1 MISLLAAQLLNGLA
15 IGMVYALT
23 AFGLS
28 IIKGLLNVPNFAHG
42 AFYALGAY
50 FCFAAMQ
57 IGMPFGLALL
67 IAFVAPAVVGI
78 IVEKLGVAR
87 LMSGPYLYQL
97 LFLFGTALV
106 LEQLIIIIWGT
117 VGLSAQ
123 PPESLQGAFDLGFTW
138 LPKYL
143 VFNGAMAALT
153 IAVVWLLIE
162 RTRLGSQI
170 RAGIDKR
177 EMAQCLGIDVSRL
190 VTAGFALGS
199 GLAGLSGG
207 LVLPLLGANAT
218 MGADMLSIAFVV
230 LVIGGLGSLYGALAA
245 GILVGIIQS
254 VSSVFVPSASTVLI
268 YVAMVA
274 TLMIRPQGL
283 FGER

>member
-15 IGMVYALT
+15 IGMIYALT

-50 FCFAAMQ
+50 VCFSALQ
-57 IGMPFGLALL
+57 LGMPFALALL
-67 IAFVAPAVVGI
+67 LSFVVPALLGAV
-78 IVEKLGVAR
+78 VEKLGVAQ
-87 LMSGPYLYQL
+87 LMNGPYLYQL
-97 LFLFGTALV
+97 LFLFGIALI

-117 VGLSAQ
+117 VGLSAM
-123 PPESLQGAFDLGFTW
+123 PPEWLQGAFDLGFTW
-138 LPKYL
+138 IPKYL
-143 VFNGAMAALT
+143 VFNGIMAALI
-153 IAVVWLLIE
+153 IATVWVLIE

-177 EMAQCLGIDVSRL
+177 EMAQCLGLDVSRL
-190 VTAGFALGS
+190 ITAGFALGS
-199 GLAGLSGG
+199 GLAGMSGG
-207 LVLPLLGANAT
+207 LVLPLLGANST
-218 MGADMLSIAFVV
+218 MGAEMLSIAFVV

-245 GILVGIIQS
+245 GILVGVIQS

>member
-1 MISLLAAQLLNGLA
+1 MVSLLAAQLLNGLA
-15 IGMVYALT
+15 IGMIYALT

-50 FCFAAMQ
+50 VCFAALQ
-57 IGMPFGLALL
+57 LGLPFAVALL
-67 IAFVAPAVVGI
+67 AAFLVPALVGAVV
-78 IVEKLGVAR
+78 ERLGVAR
-87 LMSGPYLYQL
+87 LIRGPYLYQL
-97 LFLFGTALV
+97 LFLFGVALIM
-106 LEQLIIIIWGT
+106 EQLIIIIWGT
-117 VGLSAQ
+117 SGLSAAA
-123 PPESLQGAFDLGFTW
+123 PEWLQGAFDLGFTY

-143 VFNGAMAALT
+143 VFNGCMAAVT

-177 EMAQCLGIDVSRL
+177 EMAQCLGIDVARL
-190 VTAGFALGS
+190 VTTGFALGA

-218 MGADMLSIAFVV
+218 MGAEMLSIAFVV

-245 GILVGIIQS
+245 GVLVGLIQS
-254 VSSVFVPSASTVLI
+254 VSAVFAPAASTVLI

>member
-1 MISLLAAQLLNGLA
+1 MTSLLAAQLLNGLA
-15 IGMVYALT
+15 IGMIYALT

-50 FCFAAMQ
+50 VCYGAMQ
-57 IGMPFGLALL
+57 AGLS
-67 IAFVAPAVVGI
+67 FAPALCAAFLVPALAGAA
-78 IVEKLGVAR
+78 VERLGVAR

-106 LEQLIIIIWGT
+106 LEQVIILVWGT
-117 VGLSAQ
+117 VGLSAAA
-123 PPESLQGAFDLGFTW
+123 PDWLQGAFDLGFTY

-143 VFNGAMAALT
+143 VFNGVMAALT
-153 IAVVWLLIE
+153 IAAVWLLIE

-177 EMAQCLGIDVSRL
+177 EMAQCLGIDVRRL
-190 VTAGFALGS
+190 VTAGFALGA

-207 LVLPLLGANAT
+207 LVLPLLGASTT
-218 MGADMLSIAFVV
+218 MGSDMLSIAFVV

-245 GILVGIIQS
+245 GVLVGIVQS

-274 TLMIRPQGL
+274 TIMIRPQGL

>member
-15 IGMVYALT
+15 IGMIYALT

-50 FCFAAMQ
+50 VCYAALQAGVPFA
-57 IGMPFGLALL
+57 LALAS
-67 IAFVAPAVVGI
+67 AFVVPALVGML
-78 IVEKLGVAR
+78 VEKLGVSR

-97 LFLFGTALV
+97 LFLFGTALI

-117 VGLSAQ
+117 MGLSAAA
-123 PPESLQGAFDLGFTW
+123 PEWLEGAFDLGFTF
-138 LPKYL
+138 LPRYL

-153 IAVVWLLIE
+153 IAAVWLLIE

-190 VTAGFALGS
+190 ITAGFALGA

-207 LVLPLLGANAT
+207 LVLPLLGASST
-218 MGADMLSIAFVV
+218 MGSEMLSVAFVV

-245 GILVGIIQS
+245 GVLVGIIQS

>member
-50 FCFAAMQ
+50 VCFAAMQ
-57 IGMPFGLALL
+57 VGMPFGVALL

-78 IVEKLGVAR
+78 VVEKLGVAR

-117 VGLSAQ
+117 VGLSAP
-123 PPESLQGAFDLGFTW
+123 PPEFLQGAFDLGFTW

-153 IAVVWLLIE
+153 IAIVWLLIE

-177 EMAQCLGIDVSRL
+177 EMAQSLGIDVSRL

-245 GILVGIIQS
+245 GILVGVIQS

>member
-15 IGMVYALT
+15 IGMIYALT

-50 FCFAAMQ
+50 VCFAAMQ
-57 IGMPFGLALL
+57 VGMPFELALL
-67 IAFVAPAVVGI
+67 ASFVVPALVGV
-78 IVEKLGVAR
+78 IVEKLGVSR
-87 LMSGPYLYQL
+87 LMNGPYLYQL

-117 VGLSAQ
+117 MGLSAP
-123 PPESLQGAFDLGFTW
+123 PPEWLHGAFDLGFTW

-143 VFNGAMAALT
+143 VFNGVMAALT

-218 MGADMLSIAFVV
+218 MGGEMLAIAFVV

-245 GILVGIIQS
+245 GILVGVIQS

>member
-15 IGMVYALT
+15 IGMIYALT

-50 FCFAAMQ
+50 ICFAAMQ
-57 IGMPFGLALL
+57 VGMPFGLALL
-67 IAFVAPAVVGI
+67 TAFVAPALVGI
-78 IVEKLGVAR
+78 VVEKLGVAR

-117 VGLSAQ
+117 VGLSVQ
-123 PPESLQGAFDLGFTW
+123 PPEFLQGAFDLGIHLASQVPGVQRRHGRADHRRGLAADRAHPPGVADTGRHRQTR
-138 LPKYL
+138 
-143 VFNGAMAALT
+143 NGAVPGDRRVPPGDRRVRPGL
-153 IAVVWLLIE
+153 
-162 RTRLGSQI
+162 
-170 RAGIDKR
+170 
-177 EMAQCLGIDVSRL
+177 
-190 VTAGFALGS
+190 
-199 GLAGLSGG
+199 GLAGLPGG

-218 MGADMLSIAFVV
+218 MGSDMLSIAFVV

>member
-15 IGMVYALT
+15 IGMIYALT

-50 FCFAAMQ
+50 ACYAALQAGVPFA
-57 IGMPFGLALL
+57 LALV
-67 IAFVAPAVVGI
+67 IAFVLPALVGVL
-78 IVEKLGVAR
+78 VERFGVAR
-87 LMSGPYLYQL
+87 LMNGPYLYQL
-97 LFLFGTALV
+97 LFLFGTALI

-117 VGLSAQ
+117 MGLSAAA
-123 PPESLQGAFDLGFTW
+123 PEWLEGAFDLGFTF

-153 IAVVWLLIE
+153 IAAVWLLIE

-190 VTAGFALGS
+190 ITAGFALGS

-207 LVLPLLGANAT
+207 LVLPLLGASAT
-218 MGADMLSIAFVV
+218 MGSEMLSIAFVV

-245 GILVGIIQS
+245 GVLVGIIQS

>member
-15 IGMVYALT
+15 IGMIYALT

-50 FCFAAMQ
+50 ACYAALQAGVPFA
-57 IGMPFGLALL
+57 LALV
-67 IAFVAPAVVGI
+67 IAFVVPALVGVL
-78 IVEKLGVAR
+78 VERFGVAR
-87 LMSGPYLYQL
+87 LMNGPYLYQL
-97 LFLFGTALV
+97 LFLFGTALI

-117 VGLSAQ
+117 MGLSAAA
-123 PPESLQGAFDLGFTW
+123 PEWLEGAFDLGFTF

-153 IAVVWLLIE
+153 IAAVWLLIE

-190 VTAGFALGS
+190 ITAGFALGS

-207 LVLPLLGANAT
+207 LVLPLLGASAT
-218 MGADMLSIAFVV
+218 MGSEMLSIAFVV

-245 GILVGIIQS
+245 GVLVGIIQS

>member
-15 IGMVYALT
+15 IGMIYALT

-28 IIKGLLNVPNFAHG
+28 IIKGLLNMPNFAHG

-50 FCFAAMQ
+50 VCYAAMHA
-57 IGMPFGLALL
+57 GMPFALALAL
-67 IAFVAPAVVGI
+67 SFIAPAVVGTV
-78 IVEKLGVAR
+78 VEKLGVAR
-87 LMSGPYLYQL
+87 LMNGPYLYQL
-97 LFLFGTALV
+97 LFLFGTALI
-106 LEQLIIIIWGT
+106 LEQLIIIVWGT
-117 VGLSAQ
+117 VGLSVT
-123 PPESLQGAFDLGFTW
+123 PPEWLQGAFDLGFTY

-143 VFNGAMAALT
+143 AFNGLMAALT
-153 IAVVWLLIE
+153 IAAVWLLIE

-190 VTAGFALGS
+190 ITAGFALGT

-207 LVLPLLGANAT
+207 LVVPLLGANST
-218 MGADMLSIAFVV
+218 MGAEMLSIAFVV

-245 GILVGIIQS
+245 GILVGVIQS
-254 VSSVFVPSASTVLI
+254 VSSVFAPSASTVLI

>member
-15 IGMVYALT
+15 IGMIYALT

-50 FCFAAMQ
+50 VCYAALQAGVPFA
-57 IGMPFGLALL
+57 LALAS
-67 IAFVAPAVVGI
+67 AFVVPALVGML
-78 IVEKLGVAR
+78 VEKLGVSR

-97 LFLFGTALV
+97 LFLFGTALI

-117 VGLSAQ
+117 MGLSAAA
-123 PPESLQGAFDLGFTW
+123 PEWLEGAFDLGFTF
-138 LPKYL
+138 LPRYL

-153 IAVVWLLIE
+153 IAAVWLLIE

-190 VTAGFALGS
+190 ITAGFALGA

-207 LVLPLLGANAT
+207 LVLPLLGASST
-218 MGADMLSIAFVV
+218 MGSEMLSIAFVV

-245 GILVGIIQS
+245 GVLVGIIQS

>member
-1 MISLLAAQLLNGLA
+1 MTSLLAAQLLNGLA
-15 IGMVYALT
+15 IGMIYALT

-50 FCFAAMQ
+50 TCYAALQANIPFA
-57 IGMPFGLALL
+57 LALA
-67 IAFVAPAVVGI
+67 ISFVVPALVGVL
-78 IVEKLGVAR
+78 VEKLGVAR
-87 LMSGPYLYQL
+87 LMNGPYLYQL
-97 LFLFGTALV
+97 LFLFGTALI

-117 VGLSAQ
+117 MGLSAAA
-123 PPESLQGAFDLGFTW
+123 PEWLEGAFDLGFTF
-138 LPKYL
+138 LPRYL
-143 VFNGAMAALT
+143 VFNGAMAAVT
-153 IAVVWLLIE
+153 IAVVWLMIE

-190 VTAGFALGS
+190 ITAGFALGA

-218 MGADMLSIAFVV
+218 MGSEMLSIAFVV

-245 GILVGIIQS
+245 GVLVGIIQS

>member
-15 IGMVYALT
+15 IGMIYALT

-50 FCFAAMQ
+50 ACYAALQAGLPFA
-57 IGMPFGLALL
+57 LALAV
-67 IAFVAPAVVGI
+67 AFAVPAVVGVL
-78 IVEKLGVAR
+78 VEKLGVAR

-117 VGLSAQ
+117 MGLSAAA
-123 PPESLQGAFDLGFTW
+123 PEWLEGAYDLGFTY

-143 VFNGAMAALT
+143 AFNGVMAALT

-190 VTAGFALGS
+190 ITAGFALGA

-207 LVLPLLGANAT
+207 LVLPLLGANST
-218 MGADMLSIAFVV
+218 MGSEMLSIAFVV

-254 VSSVFVPSASTVLI
+254 VSSVFVPAASTVLI

>member
-50 FCFAAMQ
+50 VCFAAMQ
-57 IGMPFGLALL
+57 VGMPFGVALL

-78 IVEKLGVAR
+78 VVEKLGVAR

-117 VGLSAQ
+117 VGLSAP
-123 PPESLQGAFDLGFTW
+123 PPEFLQGAFDLGFTW

-153 IAVVWLLIE
+153 IAIVWLLIE

-245 GILVGIIQS
+245 GILVGVIQS

>member
-15 IGMVYALT
+15 IGMIYALT

-50 FCFAAMQ
+50 ICFAAMQ
-57 IGMPFGLALL
+57 VGMPFGLALL
-67 IAFVAPAVVGI
+67 TAFVGPALVGI

-117 VGLSAQ
+117 VGLSVQ
-123 PPESLQGAFDLGFTW
+123 PPEFLQGAFDLGFTW

-143 VFNGAMAALT
+143 VFNGVMAALT

-218 MGADMLSIAFVV
+218 MGSDMLSIAFVV

-245 GILVGIIQS
+245 GILVGVIQS

>member
-1 MISLLAAQLLNGLA
+1 MI
-15 IGMVYALT
+15 YALT

-50 FCFAAMQ
+50 VCFAAMQ
-57 IGMPFGLALL
+57 VGMPFGLALL
-67 IAFVAPAVVGI
+67 VAFVGPAAVGI

-117 VGLSAQ
+117 VGLSVQ
-123 PPESLQGAFDLGFTW
+123 PPEALQGAFDLGFTW

>member
-15 IGMVYALT
+15 IGMIYALT

-50 FCFAAMQ
+50 ICFAAMQ
-57 IGMPFGLALL
+57 VGMPFGLALL
-67 IAFVAPAVVGI
+67 TAFVAPALVGI
-78 IVEKLGVAR
+78 VVEKLGVAR

-117 VGLSAQ
+117 VGLSVQ
-123 PPESLQGAFDLGFTW
+123 PPEFLQGAFDLEFTW

-143 VFNGAMAALT
+143 VFNGVMAALT

-218 MGADMLSIAFVV
+218 MGSDMLSIAFVV

>member
-1 MISLLAAQLLNGLA
+1 MTSLLAAQLLNGLA
-15 IGMVYALT
+15 IGMIYALT

-50 FCFAAMQ
+50 TCYAALQANIPFA
-57 IGMPFGLALL
+57 LALA
-67 IAFVAPAVVGI
+67 ISFVVPALVGVL
-78 IVEKLGVAR
+78 VEKLGVSR
-87 LMSGPYLYQL
+87 LMNGPYLYQL
-97 LFLFGTALV
+97 LFLFGTALI

-117 VGLSAQ
+117 MGLSAAA
-123 PPESLQGAFDLGFTW
+123 PEWLEGAFDLGFTF
-138 LPKYL
+138 LPRYL

-153 IAVVWLLIE
+153 IAVVWLMIE

-190 VTAGFALGS
+190 ITAGFALGA

-218 MGADMLSIAFVV
+218 MGSEMLSIAFVV

-245 GILVGIIQS
+245 GVLVGIIQS

>member
-1 MISLLAAQLLNGLA
+1 MTSLLAAQLLNGLA
-15 IGMVYALT
+15 IGMIYALT

-50 FCFAAMQ
+50 ACYAALQANIPFA
-57 IGMPFGLALL
+57 LALA
-67 IAFVAPAVVGI
+67 IAFLVPALVGAL
-78 IVEKLGVAR
+78 VEKLGVSR

-97 LFLFGTALV
+97 LFLFGTALI

-117 VGLSAQ
+117 MGLSAAA
-123 PPESLQGAFDLGFTW
+123 PEWLEGAFDLGFTF
-138 LPKYL
+138 LPRYL

-153 IAVVWLLIE
+153 IAVVWLMIE

-190 VTAGFALGS
+190 ITAGFALGA

-218 MGADMLSIAFVV
+218 MGSEMLSIAFVV

-245 GILVGIIQS
+245 GVLVGVIQS

-274 TLMIRPQGL
+274 TLMVRPQGL

>member
-50 FCFAAMQ
+50 VCFAAMQ
-57 IGMPFGLALL
+57 VGMPFGVALL

-78 IVEKLGVAR
+78 VVEKLGVAR

-117 VGLSAQ
+117 VGLSAP
-123 PPESLQGAFDLGFTW
+123 PPEFLQGAFDLGFTW

-245 GILVGIIQS
+245 GILVGVIQS

>member
-1 MISLLAAQLLNGLA
+1 MTSLLAAQLLNGLA
-15 IGMVYALT
+15 IGMIYALT

-50 FCFAAMQ
+50 VCYGALQSGVPFA
-57 IGMPFGLALL
+57 LALA
-67 IAFVAPAVVGI
+67 IAFAVPALAGAL
-78 IVEKLGVAR
+78 VEKLGVAR
-87 LMSGPYLYQL
+87 LMRGPYLYQL

-117 VGLSAQ
+117 MGLSA
-123 PPESLQGAFDLGFTW
+123 PAPEWLQGAFDLGFTY
-138 LPKYL
+138 LPRYL

-190 VTAGFALGS
+190 VTAGFALGA

-218 MGADMLSIAFVV
+218 MGSEMLSIAFVV

-245 GILVGIIQS
+245 GVLVGVIQS

-268 YVAMVA
+268 YVAMVL
-274 TLMIRPQGL
+274 TLMVRPQGL

>member
-1 MISLLAAQLLNGLA
+1 MTALLAAQLLNGLA
-15 IGMVYALT
+15 IGMTYALT

-50 FCFAAMQ
+50 VCYGAMQ
-57 IGMPFGLALL
+57 AGVPFALALA
-67 IAFVAPAVVGI
+67 IAFIVPALVGAL
-78 IVEKLGVAR
+78 VERLGVSR
-87 LMSGPYLYQL
+87 LMNGPYLYQL
-97 LFLFGTALV
+97 LFLFGTALI

-117 VGLSAQ
+117 SGLSAAA
-123 PPESLQGAFDLGFTW
+123 PEFLQGAFDLGFTY
-138 LPKYL
+138 LPKYM
-143 VFNGAMAALT
+143 VFNGLMAAAV
-153 IAVVWLLIE
+153 IAAVWLLIE

-190 VTAGFALGS
+190 ITAGFALGA

-207 LVLPLLGANAT
+207 LVLPLLGTNAT
-218 MGADMLSIAFVV
+218 MGAEMLSIAFVV

-245 GILVGIIQS
+245 GVLVGVIQS

>member
-1 MISLLAAQLLNGLA
+1 MTSLIAAQLINGVA
-15 IGMVYALT
+15 IGMLYALT

-42 AFYALGAY
+42 AFFAVGAY
-50 FCFAAMQ
+50 ICYAADRAGLPFAVSLL
-57 IGMPFGLALL
+57 LAFL
-67 IAFVAPAVVGI
+67 APAM
-78 IVEKLGVAR
+78 LGVLVERLGVSR
-87 LMSGPYLYQL
+87 LMKSPYLYQL

-106 LEQLIIIIWGT
+106 MEQLIIIVWGT
-117 VGLSAQ
+117 VGLSMS
-123 PPESLQGAFDLGFTW
+123 PPAFLEGAFDLGFTY
-138 LPKYL
+138 LPRYL
-143 VFNGAMAALT
+143 VFNGCMAAAT
-153 IAVVWLLIE
+153 IVAVYLLIE

-177 EMAQCLGIDVSRL
+177 EMAQCLGIDVGRL
-190 VTAGFALGS
+190 ITAGFGLGS

-218 MGADMLSIAFVV
+218 MGADMMAIAFVV
-230 LVIGGLGSLYGALAA
+230 LVIGGLGSIYGAIAA
-245 GILVGIIQS
+245 GILVGVIQS
-254 VSSVFVPSASTVLI
+254 VSTVFVPAASTVLI
-268 YVAMVA
+268 YVAMIV